1 MTSTVSFKDKLKQIF
16 SVILWDLKGCK
27 GSLMVYTILAS
38 VFTVIIF
45 TLVFVLTADQ
55 TSFSSLFSTES
66 SPKIS
71 LSEKMQVF
79 QVISSAVIG
88 FLTLIFAIIYTVQIF
103 SYMHNKRKVDF
114 YGSLPISRA
123 RLFLAKYGAAY
134 LFSIVPM
141 LVFMGIIA
149 IASIC
154 TGTLLLPQVTN
165 MYVNFIVGTL
175 ACISAYGFLS
185 ACCGTTFNT
194 VIMFIAVC
202 ACYPLSMVFV
212 RAYIDAFFTGAYTQT
227 FSKSFIT
234 NALNPISAYF
244 GNNLIYWIIF
254 SIACVAFGT
263 LLIMK
268 RRSERAQTSFAY
280 YIPCHIIKVIVSFL
294 TGMFLGTMF
303 GSLNVFGNGVGGFV
317 FGFILASAPT
327 FLIVH
332 MIFYKGLKQIVR
344 TIPIYAGLAVVVI
357 VGVALINLD
366 VFGYNTYVPKSEDVK
381 SAGIILTQH
390 YYPKDKNFS
399 RVMSKSA
406 EDFTSSSDIDSIVKI
421 HNNIINSKST
431 KLKSVGKFKTVWG
444 FMLYNAF
451 DDLSYDDVYAITYKL
466 NNGRKVN
473 RFYSA
478 SMISLVN
485 SMNTVYSDDYDD
497 DYGYGYGSLDT
508 DGINKIA
515 NPLISSKTY
524 VTKYSALMNSKAN
537 SELGAK
543 YAEVTAMVKGSDYAS
558 ESCINGQK
566 SYFSNSEDEDYES
579 NKVILNE
586 LNEALKKDFEAD
598 DRYLNGVLYD
608 PFGIIVDNSYN
619 YEYYDG
625 YSYSSSE
632 EISPSEEI
640 GSLPQIKQQFS
651 NDFVCKLKIEYKL
664 GEKGFFDLTH
674 SQCEYYYIPKTYTNT
689 LEVLKKYGLINSDY
703 TINKNSQFYNS
714 YNYEY

>member
-485 SMNTVYSDDYDD
+485 SMNTVYSDDYD
-497 DYGYGYGSLDT
+497 YGYGYGSLDT

-543 YAEVTAMVKGSDYAS
+543 YAVVTAMVKGSDYAA
-558 ESCINGQK
+558 ESCINGKK

>member
-55 TSFSSLFSTES
+55 TSFSPLFSTES

-79 QVISSAVIG
+79 QVISSAIIG

-134 LFSIVPM
+134 LFSIIPM

-244 GNNLIYWIIF
+244 GNNLIYWLVF
-254 SIACVAFGT
+254 SAACIAFGT

-485 SMNTVYSDDYDD
+485 SMNTVYSDEYYYD
-497 DYGYGYGSLDT
+497 DYGSFDT

-543 YAEVTAMVKGSDYAS
+543 YAEVTAMVKGSDYAA

>member
-66 SPKIS
+66 SQKIS

-114 YGSLPISRA
+114 YSSLPISRA

-244 GNNLIYWIIF
+244 GNNLIYWLVF
-254 SIACVAFGT
+254 SAACIAFGT

-485 SMNTVYSDDYDD
+485 SMNTVYSDEYYYD
-497 DYGYGYGSLDT
+497 DYGSFDT

-543 YAEVTAMVKGSDYAS
+543 YAEVTAMVKGSDYAA

>member
-66 SPKIS
+66 SQKIS

-244 GNNLIYWIIF
+244 GNNLIYWLVF
-254 SIACVAFGT
+254 SAACIAFGT

-485 SMNTVYSDDYDD
+485 SMNTVYSDEYYYD
-497 DYGYGYGSLDT
+497 DYGSFDT

-543 YAEVTAMVKGSDYAS
+543 YAEVTAMVKGSDYAA

>member
-303 GSLNVFGNGVGGFV
+303 GSINVFGNGVGGFV

-485 SMNTVYSDDYDD
+485 SMNTVYSDEYYYDD
-497 DYGYGYGSLDT
+497 YGSLDT

-543 YAEVTAMVKGSDYAS
+543 YAEVTAMVKGSDYAA

-608 PFGIIVDNSYN
+608 PFGIIVDNSYK

>member
-55 TSFSSLFSTES
+55 TSFSPLFSTES

-244 GNNLIYWIIF
+244 GNNLIYWLVF
-254 SIACVAFGT
+254 SAACIAFGT

-485 SMNTVYSDDYDD
+485 SMNTVYSDDYD
-497 DYGYGYGSLDT
+497 YGYGYGSLDT

-543 YAEVTAMVKGSDYAS
+543 YAEVTAMVKGSDYAA
-558 ESCINGQK
+558 ESCINGKK

-608 PFGIIVDNSYN
+608 PFGIIVDNSYK

>member
-244 GNNLIYWIIF
+244 GNNLIYWLVF
-254 SIACVAFGT
+254 SAACIAFGT

-303 GSLNVFGNGVGGFV
+303 GSINVFGNGVGGFV

-485 SMNTVYSDDYDD
+485 SMNTVYSDEYYYD
-497 DYGYGYGSLDT
+497 DYGSFDT

-543 YAEVTAMVKGSDYAS
+543 YAEVTAMVKGSDYAA

>member
-66 SPKIS
+66 SQKIS

-79 QVISSAVIG
+79 QVISSAIIG

-244 GNNLIYWIIF
+244 GNNLIYWLVF
-254 SIACVAFGT
+254 SAACIAFGT

-485 SMNTVYSDDYDD
+485 SMNTVYSDDYYD
-497 DYGYGYGSLDT
+497 DYDLDT

-608 PFGIIVDNSYN
+608 PFGIIVDNSYK

>member
-66 SPKIS
+66 SQKIS

-244 GNNLIYWIIF
+244 GNNLIYWLVF
-254 SIACVAFGT
+254 SAACIAFGT

-485 SMNTVYSDDYDD
+485 SMNTVYSDEYYYD
-497 DYGYGYGSLDT
+497 DYGSFDT

>member
-244 GNNLIYWIIF
+244 GNNLIYWLVF
-254 SIACVAFGT
+254 SAACIAFGT

-485 SMNTVYSDDYDD
+485 SMNTVYSDDYYD
-497 DYGYGYGSLDT
+497 DYDLDT

-608 PFGIIVDNSYN
+608 PFGIIVDNSYK